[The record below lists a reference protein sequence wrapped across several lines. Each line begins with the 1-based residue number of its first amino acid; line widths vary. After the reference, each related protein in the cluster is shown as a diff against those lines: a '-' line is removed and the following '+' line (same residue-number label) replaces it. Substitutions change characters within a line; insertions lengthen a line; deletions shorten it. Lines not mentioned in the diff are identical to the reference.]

1 MRDLRRLMVLAGLAI
16 VAFVAALVTFG
27 EDAEAGCVI
36 EAEEDPAYEVR
47 LDDQVVVGRD
57 QYRLSVTRDGALV
70 TGARVCLTA
79 SMEDRSAVS
88 VSAEAAGVEPGIYEV
103 TIDFEMTGSW
113 EGTVVVRESERSAVS
128 VPVSFEVG

>member
-16 VAFVAALVTFG
+16 VAFVAALMTFG

-36 EAEEDPAYEVR
+36 EAEEDPAYQVQ
-47 LDDQVVVGRD
+47 LDDQLSVGRNR
-57 QYRLSVTRDGALV
+57 YRLSITRDGALV

-88 VSAEAAGVEPGIYEV
+88 VSAEAAGVEPGVYEV
-103 TIDFEMTGSW
+103 TIDLDMTGAW
-113 EGTVVVRESERSAVS
+113 EGTVVVRESGRPAVS